1 MKMNQWISARQVGRL
16 VAGGLTLMALGA
28 CSLLQP
34 SATPNPT
41 YYSLEGLPGKPAVVA
56 AASAPTLIVSP
67 PHAGAGHDSQ
77 RIIYVRDTFKLEHFA
92 HSEWIEPP
100 SRMLAPLLVAAIE
113 KTGAFGAVVLTP
125 SNAAGELRLDTEII
139 RLQQDFRTRP
149 STVRFTLRATLID
162 QNSRRVEAWREFD
175 NSVPAGGEDPYG
187 GVVAANR
194 AVQITLD
201 DLAGFCSEVARSQ
214 RR

>member
-1 MKMNQWISARQVGRL
+1 MKNEKNPAGRVCRL
-16 VAGGLTLMALGA
+16 AAGGLALMALGA

-34 SATPNPT
+34 GATPNPT
-41 YYSLEGLPGKPAVVA
+41 YYSLDGIPGKPAVA
-56 AASAPTLIVSP
+56 ASASAPTLIVSP
-67 PHAGAGHDSQ
+67 PHAAAGHDSQ

-100 SRMLAPLLVAAIE
+100 ARMLAPLLVAAIE

-125 SNAAGELRLDTEII
+125 SNAAGDLRLDTEVI

-162 QNSRRVEAWREFD
+162 QNSRRVQAWREFD
-175 NSVPAGGEDPYG
+175 NSTPAASEDPYG

-201 DLAGFCSEVARSQ
+201 DLAGYCAEVARSP
-214 RR
+214 RK